1 MKLTRDDDGFCF
13 VCGPDNH
20 AGLRLT
26 FRRQDGKTQATFTPQ
41 KIHQGYK
48 DITHGGIIA
57 SVLDEAIIHAALADG
72 MTPVT
77 AELTIRFRA
86 PLMVGEETLVEAETT
101 KRRSRI
107 VEAVSRL
114 IRKSDGCLIAEAR
127 AKLIPH

>member
-1 MKLTRDDDGFCF
+1 MRPARDDDGFCF

-26 FRRQDGKTQATFTPQ
+26 FRREDGKTKTTFTPQ

-48 DITHGGIIA
+48 GITHGGIIA

-86 PLMVGEETLVEAETT
+86 PLMVGEETIVEAETT
-101 KRRSRI
+101 KRRARI

-114 IRKSDGCLIAEAR
+114 IRRSDGCLIAEAR
-127 AKLIPH
+127 AKLILH